1 MVFDLEGSLQR
12 MGGDLELFRDLT
24 EYFFADAPP
33 LAERMAQAIEQNDAA
48 QLERAAHSLKGLAA
62 NFGAAQVV
70 SCAAQLEEFGRQRS
84 AAQGARALVELH
96 RDLATLF
103 EQLAPFRR

>member
-33 LAERMAQAIEQNDAA
+33 LVVRIAQAIEGDDAR
-48 QLERAAHSLKGLAA
+48 QLERAAHSVKGLAA

-70 SCAAQLEEFGRQRS
+70 ASAAQLEDLGRRGIPGEG
-84 AAQGARALVELH
+84 AALLVELQSN
-96 RDLATLF
+96 LKSLF
-103 EQLAPFRR
+103 EQLASYRR